1 MATVFV
7 CQIHVK
13 RVGREATAILREP
26 AHMPTRTLDVALHVL
41 SALYLMTESAFKKFL
56 AVVLLHPESIVQH
69 ARMDIMARL
78 VNIALLANMDKLME
92 AFMAM
97 DSVCLD
103 HVKQDGLVATAT
115 SAPKATPARTAI

>member
-1 MATVFV
+1 
-7 CQIHVK
+7 
-13 RVGREATAILREP
+13 
-26 AHMPTRTLDVALHVL
+26 MPTRTLDVALHVL

-69 ARMDIMARL
+69 ARMDIMVMARL